1 MVLKAKVGIQVLPSV
16 TQHKEPLLKR
26 SKAELLLRRLWK
38 LGKLPH
44 KR

>member
-1 MVLKAKVGIQVLPSV
+1 MAQEAKVETQVLPSV
-16 TQHKEPLLKR
+16 LQHKKPLLR
-26 SKAELLLRRLWK
+26 QWKAELLLPKLWK